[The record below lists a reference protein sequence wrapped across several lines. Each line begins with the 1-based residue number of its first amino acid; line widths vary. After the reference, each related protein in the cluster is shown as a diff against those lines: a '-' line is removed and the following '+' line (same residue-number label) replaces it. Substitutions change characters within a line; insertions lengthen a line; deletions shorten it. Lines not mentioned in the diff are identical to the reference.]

1 MRNSPFWWVLIGAM
15 VVLDIYVFQAIR
27 FVTLSS
33 SGRTRTI
40 IFTSYWIVSGLA
52 LLVLLALPF
61 IHLHHQ
67 VKGLRATIFAI
78 VMGLFFAKLVAAL
91 FLFVDDA
98 RRGVTWLVKRF
109 TSNRA
114 PGELLD
120 EGEKISRSVFLSWMG
135 MI

>member
-1 MRNSPFWWVLIGAM
+1 
-15 VVLDIYVFQAIR
+15 
-27 FVTLSS
+27 
-33 SGRTRTI
+33 
-40 IFTSYWIVSGLA
+40 
-52 LLVLLALPF
+52 LALPF

-135 MI
+135 MIMGGGIFGSLIYGFTNKYRYQVKKIKLSFANVPNAFKGLKIVQLSDIHSGSFTD